1 MSLSASD
8 AKNQV
13 IERGTTENVDVIGS
27 IGPTARVEAV
37 GFVRHFVGDDGDVGG
52 VVTFD
57 FPAFVAHVAG
67 AEEVDGAVAFAEDYA
82 VVDLA
87 VGGGDGGV
95 CGCVVLGSCFYFL
108 FLVGDLRGNYVR
120 QKRKSH
126 TDHYSSVVLGVHF
139 FSIVVC
145 SLGWLSN
152 AVEAENL
159 HIWCNG

>member
-1 MSLSASD
+1 MSMFMTSFPTFDITNSSLIFFIRENFDFGSIFSNIGYNIIVYQMSLSASD

-67 AEEVDGAVAFAEDYA
+67 AEEVDGAVAFAEDHA

-87 VGGGDGGV
+87 VRGGDGGV

-108 FLVGDLRGNYVR
+108 LFTFREGGGG
-120 QKRKSH
+120 
-126 TDHYSSVVLGVHF
+126 T
-139 FSIVVC
+139 
-145 SLGWLSN
+145 
-152 AVEAENL
+152 
-159 HIWCNG
+159 

>member
-37 GFVRHFVGDDGDVGG
+37 GFVRHFVGDDGNVGG

-87 VGGGDGGV
+87 VRGGDGGV
-95 CGCVVLGSCFYFL
+95 CGCVVLGSCFYFIL
-108 FLVGDLRGNYVR
+108 FSFWEGG
-120 QKRKSH
+120 
-126 TDHYSSVVLGVHF
+126 T
-139 FSIVVC
+139 
-145 SLGWLSN
+145 
-152 AVEAENL
+152 
-159 HIWCNG
+159 

>member
-1 MSLSASD
+1 MSLSACD

-87 VGGGDGGV
+87 VRGGDGGV

-108 FLVGDLRGNYVR
+108 L
-120 QKRKSH
+120 
-126 TDHYSSVVLGVHF
+126 
-139 FSIVVC
+139 FSFWEGGLEGESC
-145 SLGWLSN
+145 
-152 AVEAENL
+152 
-159 HIWCNG
+159 

>member
-1 MSLSASD
+1 MSLSACD

-37 GFVRHFVGDDGDVGG
+37 GFVRHFVSDDGNVGG

-87 VGGGDGGV
+87 VRGGDGGV
-95 CGCVVLGSCFYFL
+95 CGCVVLGSCFYFIL
-108 FLVGDLRGNYVR
+108 FSFRGGGGDLRGNYVR
-120 QKRKSH
+120 QKRKVIPIMIAVSFLASI
-126 TDHYSSVVLGVHF
+126 SSR
-139 FSIVVC
+139 
-145 SLGWLSN
+145 
-152 AVEAENL
+152 
-159 HIWCNG
+159 

>member
-87 VGGGDGGV
+87 VRGGDGGV
-95 CGCVVLGSCFYFL
+95 CGCVVLGSCFYFIL
-108 FLVGDLRGNYVR
+108 FYFLLGRGR
-120 QKRKSH
+120 AA
-126 TDHYSSVVLGVHF
+126 T
-139 FSIVVC
+139 
-145 SLGWLSN
+145 
-152 AVEAENL
+152 
-159 HIWCNG
+159 